1 MAHDSS
7 VDSTLSLEAQ
17 IETLLFFF
25 AQEVSLKELS
35 KMLDVSTREIKTAIT
50 KLTDSYA
57 SRGLRIVT
65 NGKNYSLVTAPEMAG
80 VLEKLTEQ
88 EKQKPL
94 SKSALETLSIVC
106 YKAPV
111 TRIEIDY
118 VRGVNSNY
126 ALRNLLT
133 RGLIEKVQDG
143 SKVQYRPSVEALRFI
158 GVESQ
163 QDLPDYE
170 TVVKQATH
178 IIETETEK
186 DEKEQFEEENQ
197 PRSEVIKENE

>member
-1 MAHDSS
+1 
-7 VDSTLSLEAQ
+7 
-17 IETLLFFF
+17 
-25 AQEVSLKELS
+25 
-35 KMLDVSTREIKTAIT
+35 
-50 KLTDSYA
+50 
-57 SRGLRIVT
+57 
-65 NGKNYSLVTAPEMAG
+65 
-80 VLEKLTEQ
+80 
-88 EKQKPL
+88 
-94 SKSALETLSIVC
+94 
-106 YKAPV
+106 
-111 TRIEIDY
+111 
-118 VRGVNSNY
+118 
-126 ALRNLLT
+126 
-133 RGLIEKVQDG
+133 LIEKVQDG